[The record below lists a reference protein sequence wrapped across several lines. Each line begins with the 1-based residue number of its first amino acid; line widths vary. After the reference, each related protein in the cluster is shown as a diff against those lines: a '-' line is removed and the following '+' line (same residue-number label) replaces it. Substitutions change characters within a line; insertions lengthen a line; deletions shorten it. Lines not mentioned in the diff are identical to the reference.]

1 MADCL
6 DMPDVDPPL
15 PAARPAV
22 LTRRDGVLATLLG
35 LAFFVLY
42 LVTLCP
48 TVYWYDSAELVTASV
63 VLGIPHPPGYPLYT
77 LIGHVFTWLPVDPA
91 LAVNAMSAVFGAIS
105 VGLVFAIAR
114 SLGARPAAAVVA
126 GGLLGAGSLFW
137 AQAVVAEVYA
147 PGLAFA
153 LAVWLMLL
161 RGVAVSRAHWLF
173 AAAFVAG
180 LGLGVHL
187 SIATLGLGFAALVL
201 GFDAPPIRNQKA
213 PRVAGSRGLASRLR
227 IGLGASLAAAAGA
240 SIYLYLP
247 WRAAQQP
254 LLNFGDPSSLERFM
268 WMITGGNYK
277 HWFLE
282 GEPFGERALHF
293 AGSFAE
299 QLLGIGLLLAFAGLA
314 WLVRTRKWDATV
326 IALMIAGNVYWF
338 FWYAVHDVEVFLLP
352 TTAILCVL
360 AGLGV
365 EGAVELTERREAGRD
380 MPRLHRLPHLPRLVE
395 GVFCALPLAMVAG
408 NFAAADMSEER
419 GAADFVRKVV
429 AGLPEGAIIVNY
441 TTPPEWK
448 LDAVFGMYVQK
459 VLGERQD
466 VRVVTRPEPELV
478 AELVLRGHAVFAYF
492 PVDGL
497 RDNFALDFDGPLVAV
512 GAPDRD
518 VVMRLEA
525 LREERRRMTA
535 VGR

>member
-1 MADCL
+1 MADCH
-6 DMPDVDPPL
+6 DMPDVDPRPQ
-15 PAARPAV
+15 AARPTD
-22 LTRRDGVLATLLG
+22 LTRRDGVAATLLG
-35 LAFFVLY
+35 LAFFALYVL
-42 LVTLCP
+42 TLCP
-48 TVYWYDSAELVTASV
+48 TVWWYDSAELVTASV

-91 LAVNAMSAVFGAIS
+91 LAVNAMSAVFGAIA

-161 RGVAVSRAHWLF
+161 RGVSQSRARLLL

-187 SIATLGLGFAALVL
+187 SVATLGLGFAALVL
-201 GFDAPPIRNQKA
+201 GFDAPPLRNSRD
-213 PRVAGSRGLASRLR
+213 PVIPVSRSRGSRLR
-227 IGLGASLAAAAGA
+227 LGLGASLAALAGA

-254 LLNFGDPSSLERFM
+254 LLNFGDPSSFERFA

-282 GEPFGERALHF
+282 GAPFGERALHF

-299 QLLGIGLLLAFAGLA
+299 QLLGIGLLLALAGFA
-314 WLVRTRKWDATV
+314 WLVRTRRWDATV

-365 EGAVELTERREAGRD
+365 EAAVELVERRETGRD
-380 MPRLHRLPHLPRLVE
+380 MPRLPRLIE
-395 GVFCALPLAMVAG
+395 GVFCALPVAMVAG

-429 AGLPEGAIIVNY
+429 AELPEGAIIVNH

-459 VLGERQD
+459 VLGERRD
-466 VRVVTRPEPELV
+466 VRVIARPEPELV
-478 AELVLRGHAVFAYF
+478 AEWVLQGHAVFAYY

-497 RDNFALDFDGPLVAV
+497 RENFVLNFDGPLVAV
-512 GAPDRD
+512 GAPDDD

-525 LREERRRMTA
+525 LREERRRLSA
-535 VGR
+535 AGR

>member
-1 MADCL
+1 M
-6 DMPDVDPPL
+6 
-15 PAARPAV
+15 
-22 LTRRDGVLATLLG
+22 LATLLG
-35 LAFFVLY
+35 LAFLALY
-42 LVTLCP
+42 LLTLCP

-77 LIGHVFTWLPVDPA
+77 LLGHAFTWLPIAPA
-91 LAVNAMSAVFGAIS
+91 VAVNAMSAVFAAVS
-105 VGLVFAIAR
+105 VRLVFTIAR
-114 SLGARPAAAVVA
+114 SLGARPAAACVA
-126 GGLLGAGSLFW
+126 AGLLGAGSLFW

-147 PGLAFA
+147 PGLAFT
-153 LAVWLMLL
+153 LAVWLLLL
-161 RGVAVSRAHWLF
+161 RGVSQSRAGLLF
-173 AAAFVAG
+173 AAAFLAG

-201 GFDAPPIRNQKA
+201 GFDAPPIRNH
-213 PRVAGSRGLASRLR
+213 RDAGAATARSPASRIR
-227 IGLGASLAAAAGA
+227 IGFGALLATLAGA

-247 WRAAQQP
+247 WRAASRP
-254 LLNFGDPSSLERFM
+254 ALNFGDPASADRFF

-282 GEPFGERALHF
+282 DGAFGERVLHF

-299 QLLGIGLLLAFAGLA
+299 QLLAIGLLLALAGFI
-314 WLVRTRKWDATV
+314 WLIRARKWDATV
-326 IALMIAGNVYWF
+326 VALMIVGNVYWF

-365 EGAVELTERREAGRD
+365 ESFVELAERRETGVAT
-380 MPRLHRLPHLPRLVE
+380 PRLPRFVE
-395 GVFCALPLAMVAG
+395 GVFCALPLAMIAG
-408 NFAAADMSEER
+408 NYAAVDMSGER
-419 GAADFVRKVV
+419 GAEEFVRKVV
-429 AGLPEGAIIVNY
+429 ADLPESAIIVNY

-459 VLGERQD
+459 VLGERAD

-478 AELVLRGHAVFAYF
+478 AELVLQGHPVFAYY
-492 PVDGL
+492 PVDAL
-497 RDNFALDFDGPLVAV
+497 REHFTLSFDGPLVGV
-512 GAPDRD
+512 GAPDRE

-525 LREERRRMTA
+525 LREERRRLSA
-535 VGR
+535 AER